1 MAPPR
6 RRSLPRRDRGQAL
19 VEFAFVAPV
28 ALFLIFAILEGGL
41 LLFTIATSRFA
52 AGQGAIRAA
61 ELGNASNA
69 DAQAIQAIRT
79 GPLGSTS
86 LAIVS
91 EIDIYRLVEQSNGQ
105 LTVDST
111 AYNRYRLDG
120 SAISVTWQPA
130 ARSVRQGFTDFLGL
144 TIDYQY
150 TWASGRLLAAA
161 PLQLSQ
167 AFDVRLE
174 AQTY

>member
-1 MAPPR
+1 M
-6 RRSLPRRDRGQAL
+6 
-19 VEFAFVAPV
+19 VEFAFVAPIV
-28 ALFLIFAILEGGL
+28 LFLLFAILEGSL
-41 LLFTIATSRFA
+41 LLFTIGTSRFA
-52 AGQGAIRAA
+52 AGQGAIRDA
-61 ELGNASNA
+61 ELGNAASA
-69 DAQAIQAIRT
+69 DTQAIQAIRT

-86 LAIVS
+86 LATVT
-91 EIDIYRLVEQSNGQ
+91 EIDIYRLKAQSNGQ

-130 ARSVRQGFTDFLGL
+130 VRNVRQGFTDFLGL
-144 TIDYQY
+144 TINYQY
-150 TWASGRLLAAA
+150 QWASGRLLGAG

-174 AQTY
+174 PQTY